1 METVENLLA
10 RHAKA
15 CELRHPFDKARAVE
29 CMKAWVLAIGGPQC
43 RVMVVA
49 DAASVA
55 SAVSVVRAA
64 WDARDASAAWA
75 AWDAW
80 AASAARA
87 ARDASAAWD
96 ASAARD
102 AWAARAAWNAW
113 NASAARDAWNASVA
127 RDAWAAWNASY
138 MAIISIGASQL
149 SDESTTNSWMP
160 LFQAFEA
167 GVHLFWVGEDEIWI
181 APPPTL
187 ILTDDTRR
195 LHCETGPAFSWL
207 SDVHLHFVHGVLVPA
222 QVIEAP
228 DTMTGA
234 QIEAEANA
242 EVRRVMIER
251 FGADR
256 YMRDAGAIVID
267 HDERWGTLWRKP
279 RAGDSDM
286 LMLEV
291 VNRSPEPDG
300 SFRHYWLRIQPECRP
315 MPTKSGMKLGAP
327 QPLTALNA
335 VASTFGK
342 RGKEYMSLEAE
353 S

>member
-15 CELRHPFDKARAVE
+15 CELRQPFDEARAVE

-49 DAASVA
+49 DAASA
-55 SAVSVVRAA
+55 ARA
-64 WDARDASAAWA
+64 ASAAWA
-75 AWDAW
+75 TWAVSAASAVSAAW
-80 AASAARA
+80 ATSAVRNARAARA
-87 ARDASAAWD
+87 ARDA
-96 ASAARD
+96 RD
-102 AWAARAAWNAW
+102 
-113 NASAARDAWNASVA
+113 
-127 RDAWAAWNASY
+127 ASY
-138 MAIISIGASQL
+138 MTIISIGASQL
-149 SDESTTNSWMP
+149 FDESTTNSWMP

-315 MPTKSGMKLGAP
+315 MPTKSGMTLGAP